1 MRLSD
6 VPGGS
11 MTAPIIERMALL
23 RRQRQAADRSAHCH
37 FLARL
42 RIMQGYFGAAKFY
55 QCEAARWH
63 VRACEL
69 RLECTA
75 TPYVQQIGRVKRW
88 QHANLDQHQV
98 IPMHWNIT
106 PYTGPRGP
114 VVDLSIHGSKPMP
127 DPETLREF
135 SAGFVITVRGNCGL
149 IHSSLDE
156 WRKCRACETPRSLAK
171 LFA

>member
-1 MRLSD
+1 
-6 VPGGS
+6 
-11 MTAPIIERMALL
+11 MTAPALERMALL

-75 TPYVQQIGRVKRW
+75 TPYVQQFGRAKR
-88 QHANLDQHQV
+88 
-98 IPMHWNIT
+98 
-106 PYTGPRGP
+106 
-114 VVDLSIHGSKPMP
+114 SI
-127 DPETLREF
+127 TLREF
-135 SAGFVITVRGNCGL
+135 STGIDFAMQPDRTIVATVSYLTGTIDFRQL
-149 IHSSLDE
+149 A
-156 WRKCRACETPRSLAK
+156 RKA
-171 LFA
+171 